1 MLIEFL
7 KVLLLLLGYE
17 TPVLEDLSLLEFLV
31 DIFEMRHVVEGL
43 ERDLLD
49 LVWRREG
56 VSRR

>member
-31 DIFEMRHVVEGL
+31 DIFEMRHVVERL

-49 LVWRREG
+49 LVGRREG